1 MKKADLVDAI
11 SGKSGA
17 PKAQVQQLVEDVFEL
32 MSDALSRGEK
42 IDLRGFGTFSVRE
55 SAARTGRNPQT
66 GEPIQ
71 IAARKNPA
79 FKPGKELKDRVNA
92 PGAGAAASPPQ
103 HS

>member
-11 SGKSGA
+11 AAKSGA

-32 MSDALSRGEK
+32 MADALTRGEK
-42 IDLRGFGTFSVRE
+42 IDLRGFGTFSVRD

-66 GEPIQ
+66 GEPIS
-71 IAARKNPA
+71 IPARRMPG

-92 PGAGAAASPPQ
+92 SGGAAAAATQPS
-103 HS
+103 